1 MREVEAEAI
10 RVIYSYMKDHE
21 YDKVNP
27 PWVNTVRYALK
38 MLKEAKPARAI
49 QHITYWVEEERKQ
62 LEGT

>member
-10 RVIYSYMKDHE
+10 RVIYSYMKDHDAVE
-21 YDKVNP
+21 C

-49 QHITYWVEEERKQ
+49 QHITYWVEEERK
-62 LEGT
+62 GRVVD